1 MNYRMLAVDMDDTL
15 LGKDL
20 QISARTVECI
30 RLAREVGVKVVISSG
45 RMFRAIVPYM
55 RQLELTDPAIV
66 YNGAA
71 VYRLDEAGPLI
82 NHIIP
87 VEIARAIARRVEEMG
102 SQLNAYINDQLYV
115 RRITP
120 EVGRY
125 MKRTRVESTV
135 VGPMGDFLQV
145 GPTKLL
151 VMHDNLREI
160 AEIKANLLREFG
172 DLVAITG
179 SKPYFIEIMQKG
191 ISKGRALAEL
201 AASFDFAAAEVIA
214 VGDGLNDMEMVQWAG
229 LGVAVA
235 NAHPDLKAA
244 ANYITASCDEEGV
257 AQVIREFILKPAG
270 VV

>member
-1 MNYRMLAVDMDDTL
+1 MSYRMLAVDMDDTL

-20 QISARTVECI
+20 QVGARTVERI
-30 RLAREVGVKVVISSG
+30 RLAREAGVKVVIASG
-45 RMFRAIVPYM
+45 RMFRAIVPYL

-71 VYRLDEAGPLI
+71 VYRLGESEPLV
-82 NHIIP
+82 NHTIP
-87 VEIARAIARRVEEMG
+87 VEIARDIAHRVEELG
-102 SQLNAYINDQLYV
+102 SQINAYINDGLFV
-115 RRITP
+115 RQITP
-120 EVGRY
+120 QVGRY
-125 MKRTRVESTV
+125 MKRTRVECTV
-135 VGPMGDFLQV
+135 VGPVGDFLKV

-160 AEIKANLLREFG
+160 ALIRSNLQAEFG

-201 AASFDFAAAEVIA
+201 AASFGFEAAEVIA
-214 VGDGLNDMEMVQWAG
+214 VGDGMNDMEMVQWAG

-235 NAHPDLKAA
+235 NAHPNLQAA

-257 AQVIREFILKPAG
+257 AQVIDEFILKPAG
-270 VV
+270 VL